1 MKNKRGFFHVLGLI
15 MVAVFLV
22 TSIAA
27 CDGGSGP
34 AETPEPSPIS
44 GKSGG
49 ERETEDDGKGVEQ
62 PEPTPTSS
70 GAVSSLDD
78 VKSATIQIE
87 AQGTFI
93 DPEFGLLANVAGQGS
108 GFIIDPSG
116 IAITNNHV
124 VAGAALLQV
133 WVGGESDPLN
143 ARVLGVSECFDLAV
157 IKING
162 DDFPYLEWHDGDI
175 NVGLDV
181 YTAGFPRG
189 DPEFTLTRGIISKE
203 HADGESTWSSIDYV
217 LEHDATINPGNSGGP
232 LVDSNGLV
240 VGMNYAAIWDVNQ
253 YFAISRDQA
262 EPVIEQL
269 RNGEDVYSIGVNGE
283 AVMNSSGTITGIWV
297 SSVVSGSPADEAGI
311 EPGDIITSMEG
322 LTLAMDGTMA
332 DYCDVLRTH
341 GQDGTLSVEVLRY
354 RTGDILTGQINGR
367 QLEVTSTGGGP
378 PLSGGGVPSGGAG
391 YGSYVTIQ
399 DDTGSLSVDVPAEW
413 SDRDG
418 GDWYYD
424 DAVYTLSIWAA
435 PNLDDFKGSWDV
447 PGLKFDAFNDVGYFG
462 GVEDLLQSN
471 LDWLDDACYFDGLYD
486 YSDPLYIGQYIVYTD
501 CDVAGGTSYVV
512 LAAEPIDDPG
522 KFLIKLEVQIV
533 SDRDWDAFQNITDSF
548 FVSGITSD
556 QTSGGYMLVTDD
568 YGALEIEIP
577 TWWNDIDG
585 SPWVYEGD
593 VVGASIWAAPNLD
606 DFWNSWGTPGVTF
619 DVSDDIADLVGYIQL
634 LDIRREE
641 MLNYCELDGRYDYE
655 DALYR
660 GKVDYYY
667 KCGGVGGHWYTV
679 LSAVSKTDQFSY
691 LILVEAQIVSDEDWE
706 IYQHI
711 LDTFVVVGDLP

>member
-1 MKNKRGFFHVLGLI
+1 MKSKRGFFHILGLV
-15 MVAVFLV
+15 MVAVFFV

-27 CDGGSGP
+27 CDGGLGP
-34 AETPEPSPIS
+34 PETLEPSPIS

-49 ERETEDDGKGVEQ
+49 ERETEDDGKGVEK
-62 PEPTPTSS
+62 PEPTPISS
-70 GAVSSLDD
+70 RAISSLDQ

-157 IKING
+157 IQING
-162 DDFPYLEWHDGDI
+162 DDFPYLEWRDGDI

-189 DPEFTLTRGIISKE
+189 DEEFTLTRGIISKE
-203 HADGESTWSSIDYV
+203 RADGESTWSSIDYV
-217 LEHDATINPGNSGGP
+217 LEHDATINPGSSGGP

-240 VGMNYAAIWDVNQ
+240 VGMNYAAVWDANQ

-262 EPVIEQL
+262 EPIIEQL
-269 RNGEDVYSIGVNGE
+269 RNGEDVYTIGVNGE

-332 DYCDVLRTH
+332 HYCDVLRTH
-341 GQDGTLSVEVLRY
+341 GQESTLGVEVLRF
-354 RTGDILTGQINGR
+354 RTGEILTGQINGR

-378 PLSGGGVPSGGAG
+378 PPSGGGVPSGGAG
-391 YGSYVTIQ
+391 YGSYVTRQ
-399 DDTGSLSVDVPAEW
+399 DDTGSLSVDIPAEW

-418 GDWYYD
+418 SDWYYD
-424 DAVYTLSIWAA
+424 DTVYTLSIWAA
-435 PNLDDFKGSWDV
+435 PNLDDFSDTWDV
-447 PGLKFDAFNDVGYFG
+447 PGMKFDVFNDVGYFG
-462 GVEDLLQSN
+462 GVDGLLQSEM
-471 LDWLDDACYFDGLYD
+471 DWLDDSCYFDGLYD
-486 YSDPLYIGQYIVYTD
+486 YSDALYIGQYVVYTD
-501 CDVAGGTSYVV
+501 CDVAGGTSYVA
-512 LAAEPIDDPG
+512 LAAEPIGDPG
-522 KFLIKLEVQIV
+522 TYLIRLEVQIV
-533 SDRDWDAFQNITDSF
+533 SERDWDAFQNITDSF

-556 QTSGGYMLVTDD
+556 QTSGGYMRVTDD
-568 YGALEIEIP
+568 YEAIEFEIP

-585 SPWVYEGD
+585 SAWVYDGD

-606 DFWNSWGTPGVTF
+606 DFVNSWGTPGVTF
-619 DVSDDIADLVGYIQL
+619 DVSDDIADLIGYIQL

-641 MLNYCELDGRYDYE
+641 MLDYCELDGRYDYE
-655 DALYR
+655 DPLYR

-691 LILVEAQIVSDEDWE
+691 LILVEAQIVSDEDWD

-711 LDTFVVVGDLP
+711 LDTFVVIGDLP